1 MAKKQESKELV
12 KSEPSRV
19 LAPFEE
25 MERWFEDVFRRPFSS
40 LGPSWLPRMRFP
52 ELEEISPVVDI
63 FEEGDDVVVK
73 AEIPGIKKDDID
85 VSLTDNTITISGEKK
100 KEEKVEKKNYYRLER
115 SYGSFTRTFRLP
127 AEVQSDKAKARFKDG
142 ILEIRIPKTEEAKK
156 REKKVKVE

>member
-1 MAKKQESKELV
+1 MAKKKESKELV
-12 KSEPSRV
+12 RSEPSRT

-25 MERWFEDVFRRPFSS
+25 MERWFEDVFRRPFSL
-40 LGPSWLPRMRFP
+40 LGSSWLPRLRFP

-63 FEEGDDVVVK
+63 YEEGDDVVVK
-73 AEIPGIKKDDID
+73 AELPGIKKDDVD
-85 VSLTDNTITISGEKK
+85 VSLTDNTVTISGEKE
-100 KEEKVEKKNYYRLER
+100 KEEKVEKKNYHRLER

-142 ILEIRIPKTEEAKK
+142 VLEIRIPKTEEARK